1 MGDRRKGLQFQ
12 QVRQLSPYTDPSLH
26 NSFTRAFSRTL
37 LASDDGQEFAFS
49 PAEMD
54 EGGVTSARSTLY
66 ADLRRHLLHSQHDAL
81 VVGPSLWDRV
91 PVGSYMHTQQQ
102 TCHLELESPTD
113 LVLPDYQYILYTHFE
128 RVTDDP

>member
-12 QVRQLSPYTDPSLH
+12 LSPYPDLSLH

-54 EGGVTSARSTLY
+54 EGGVTSARSTFD
-66 ADLRRHLLHSQHDAL
+66 ADLRGHLLHTQHDAL

-91 PVGSYMHTQQQ
+91 PVGAYMHTQRQACQ
-102 TCHLELESPTD
+102 LELESPTY
-113 LVLPDYQYILYTHFE
+113 LVLPDYQ
-128 RVTDDP
+128 